1 MIPRRHLAE
10 AQDDAAVERLL
21 TAADVAAV
29 LGVQRSL
36 VYALVR
42 RGDLPVV
49 RVGDR
54 YVRFRA
60 EAIELWIERREASE
74 RSPVPQPVRARAQR
88 PAVIARG
95 T

>member
-1 MIPRRHLAE
+1 MISRQHPLDAHE
-10 AQDDAAVERLL
+10 AAAVERLL

-29 LGVQRSL
+29 LGVPRSL

-42 RGDLPVV
+42 RGDLPSI
-49 RVGDR
+49 RVGNR

-60 EAIELWIERREASE
+60 EAIEEWIEHREASE
-74 RSPVPQPVRARAQR
+74 RSHVPLRASAQR

>member
-1 MIPRRHLAE
+1 
-10 AQDDAAVERLL
+10 
-21 TAADVAAV
+21 
-29 LGVQRSL
+29 
-36 VYALVR
+36 VR

-60 EAIELWIERREASE
+60 EAIERWIQHREASE
-74 RSPVPQPVRARAQR
+74 RSPVPRPVGASSHR

>member
-1 MIPRRHLAE
+1 VISRQHRSDADE
-10 AQDDAAVERLL
+10 AAAVERLL

-29 LGVQRSL
+29 LGVPRSL

-42 RGDLPVV
+42 RGDLPSI

-60 EAIELWIERREASE
+60 EAIEQWIEHREASE
-74 RSPVPQPVRARAQR
+74 RSHVPRSVRASAQR

>member
-1 MIPRRHLAE
+1 MIPRQHPSDAHE
-10 AQDDAAVERLL
+10 AAAVERLL
-21 TAADVAAV
+21 TAADVAVV
-29 LGVQRSL
+29 LGVPRSL

-42 RGDLPVV
+42 RGDLPAI

-60 EAIELWIERREASE
+60 EAIERWIERRDALEG
-74 RSPVPQPVRARAQR
+74 SPLPRPVRASAQR